1 MVTFLEMLQKNK
13 YLVIRENGSCRLY
26 ASLRDISQDIGVDY
40 TTISKKLKTD
50 PDFCVC
56 RAKTTRENYCIRKL

>member
-1 MVTFLEMLQKNK
+1 MVTFSEMLQKNK

-40 TTISKKLKTD
+40 TTISKKLKTN

-56 RAKTTRENYCIRKL
+56 CAKASRERYCIKKL